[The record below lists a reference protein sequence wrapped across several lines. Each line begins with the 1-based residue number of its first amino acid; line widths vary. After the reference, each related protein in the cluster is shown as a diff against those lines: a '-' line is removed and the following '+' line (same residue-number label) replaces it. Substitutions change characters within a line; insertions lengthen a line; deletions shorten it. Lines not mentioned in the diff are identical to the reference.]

1 MNEQEAAAQMKDRL
15 IIHLLNK
22 LGGTVM
28 VSFDE
33 IFSGSTGTM
42 LVYVDQEQQELIF
55 TTEQLK

>member
-1 MNEQEAAAQMKDRL
+1 MNEQEAAQMKDHL

-22 LGGTVM
+22 LGGTVT

-33 IFSGSTGTM
+33 ITSGSTGTM

>member
-1 MNEQEAAAQMKDRL
+1 MNKQAAAQMKDHL

-22 LGGTVM
+22 LGGTVT

-33 IFSGSTGTM
+33 ITSGSTGTI

-55 TTEQLK
+55 FTMEQLK

>member
-1 MNEQEAAAQMKDRL
+1 MIEQAAAQMKDHL

-22 LGGTVM
+22 LGGTVT

-33 IFSGSTGTM
+33 ITSGSTGTM